1 MPGKL
6 YTVIYEG
13 QVMDGHDPEKVR
25 GLMGAA
31 LGLTLEEAGLFLMD
45 EATVVLA
52 NADKDTAMTLR
63 LALFRAGAVVTVTSD
78 EPGCAVD
85 KEPVV
90 EGPWKTTCCPHCGA
104 KQLPAR
110 ECKNCGQRMKK
121 PAPEPVAETPED
133 SGGGASEEAPEEE

>member
-1 MPGKL
+1 MPEKL

-13 QVMDGHDPEKVR
+13 QVMDGHDPETVR

-31 LGLTLEEAGLFLMD
+31 LGLTLDEAGLFLMD

-63 LALFRAGAVVTVTSD
+63 LALIRAGAVVTVTSE
-78 EPGCAVD
+78 EPGCTVE

-90 EGPWKTTCCPHCGA
+90 EGPWKTICCPHCGI

-121 PAPEPVAETPED
+121 PSQAPLEP
-133 SGGGASEEAPEEE
+133 APEEQA

>member
-1 MPGKL
+1 MAEKL

-13 QVMDGHDPEKVR
+13 KVMEGRDPEEVR
-25 GLMGAA
+25 GRLGAA
-31 LGLTLEEAGLFLMD
+31 LGLTSEEAGLFLMD

-63 LALFRAGAVVTVTSD
+63 LALIRAGAVVTVTSGQ
-78 EPGCAVD
+78 PGVSAE

-90 EGPWKTTCCPHCGA
+90 EGPWKAVACPHCGT

-121 PAPEPVAETPED
+121 PQPPPPPEP
-133 SGGGASEEAPEEE
+133 APDGE